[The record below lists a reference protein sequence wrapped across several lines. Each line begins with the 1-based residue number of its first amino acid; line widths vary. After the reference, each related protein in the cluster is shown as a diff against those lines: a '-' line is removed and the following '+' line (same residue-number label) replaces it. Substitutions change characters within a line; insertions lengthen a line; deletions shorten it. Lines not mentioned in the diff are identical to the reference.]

1 MLNMQKKYLCQKNP
15 VVLRLDLRHPVQARK
30 KTMTNNFYDT
40 NALLK
45 RAGNLFEKE
54 ENIIISSITLTELEG
69 IKTSA
74 HKDIDIKYS
83 ARKLTH
89 LLADN
94 PDKYQVWIFKE
105 KMLEPIVAMGLEVN
119 NDIKILACAID
130 CDKHA
135 YLDRINF
142 YTNDLSLKN
151 MAKLFFDKD
160 CIKSI
165 NPEAEDYYRGY
176 KEIYVD
182 DAGLAELYDGSTV
195 PDYLKV
201 NEYLILRDI
210 NDEHIIDK
218 LRWDGQALVP
228 VSFATLDSKYF
239 GKVKP
244 YKDDIQQVLLVD
256 SFLHNKI
263 TMVRG
268 RAGSGKTF
276 LSLSYLFHLLEK
288 HKIDKIIVFC
298 NTVATKDSAK
308 LGFYPGTRT
317 EKLLDSQIGNLLSSK
332 LGDRMEVERLINE
345 GKLDLLPFSDIRG
358 YDTSGMNAGIYIS
371 EAQNLDI
378 NLIKLALQRVG
389 DDSICIIDGDDN
401 TQVDMIDYQG
411 ANNGMKRVSKV
422 FRGEEIYGEITLMTT
437 HRSKIA
443 EIAERL

>member
-45 RAGNLFEKE
+45 RAGDLFEKE
-54 ENIIISSITLTELEG
+54 ENIIISSITLTELES

-105 KMLEPIVAMGLEVN
+105 KMLEPIVEMGLEVN
-119 NDIKILACAID
+119 NDTKILACAID

-151 MAKLFFDKD
+151 MAQLFFCKE
-160 CIKSI
+160 CIKLI

-201 NEYLILRDI
+201 NEYLILKDI
-210 NDEHIIDK
+210 NDEHVIDK

-228 VSFATLDSKYF
+228 VSFTTLDSKYF

-308 LGFYPGTRT
+308 LGFYPGTRL
-317 EKLLDSQIGNLLSSK
+317 EKLLDSQIGNLLNSK

-401 TQVDMIDYQG
+401 TQVDMIDYEG